1 MDLKA
6 GLAILQA
13 RRKEAEASDNGQDSS
28 LACPCCPDGTPV
40 CVFITKEGR
49 ANENQGGLPDESG
62 AGCSDALNVLRQM
75 NTLGLLDLLTALQ
88 GERVETY
95 SSYNKA
101 IAVLV
106 REGRVDEYPMLCGET
121 TSIFSVLSRRII
133 DIKEVFVERSELSI
147 AGLVQTLQEKE
158 KEKLILVAAQHLDI
172 LRAYLPDVPLS
183 SNNSAMTLFSSPD
196 SHRRVAEIELDV
208 NDIVS
213 ELIAAK
219 ADHVGAE

>member
-1 MDLKA
+1 MELEA

-13 RRKEAEASDNGQDSS
+13 RRKEASGGKGQDTS

-49 ANENQGGLPDESG
+49 ENESGKQGGLPEESG
-62 AGCSDALNVLRQM
+62 GTAGCDALNVLRQM
-75 NTLGLLDLLTALQ
+75 NTLELLNLLTALQ

-147 AGLVQTLQEKE
+147 AGLVQSLQEKE

-183 SNNSAMTLFSSPD
+183 SNNSTMTLFSSPD
-196 SHRRVAEIELDV
+196 SHRRVAEIE
-208 NDIVS
+208 NDVS
-213 ELIAAK
+213 EIVNELVAAK
-219 ADHVGAE
+219 ADLF